1 MKLTIC
7 ILLFPLLLIGCK
19 QESNSIETN
28 CLKSSAKGSYL
39 ILNEGN
45 FNWGLGSLT
54 LFRESDSTL
63 VSDVFQCQNSEPAGN
78 VLQSIYQKGEELFL
92 VVNNSRKIEVLDA
105 DNLKRKRV
113 ITNLNSPRYV
123 IESQQKLFVSDLYN
137 NKIAVLGINETEPKR
152 AIVTGGWTEKM
163 FALNANTIA
172 TIRTFRMGQ
181 INRLPAAVLFL
192 DSEMEIIT
200 DSVVVNNAIMDAF
213 QLGNFLL
220 CTTSNYEVPGSD
232 SLLIFDI
239 NEKKLI
245 SSILLSGTK
254 GRVGKLVYSNAD
266 KAIYYVKYDLFKI
279 SWSPI
284 SSIGIG
290 KPEMVLPKQPGQ
302 EFYGLWAHPSM
313 PLVTIMDAKDYT
325 SQGEVLFFDT
335 QNQVI
340 TNKIMAGVIPTTM
353 YLVE

>member
-1 MKLTIC
+1 
-7 ILLFPLLLIGCK
+7 
-19 QESNSIETN
+19 
-28 CLKSSAKGSYL
+28 
-39 ILNEGN
+39 
-45 FNWGLGSLT
+45 
-54 LFRESDSTL
+54 
-63 VSDVFQCQNSEPAGN
+63 
-78 VLQSIYQKGEELFL
+78 
-92 VVNNSRKIEVLDA
+92 
-105 DNLKRKRV
+105 
-113 ITNLNSPRYV
+113 LNSPRYV

-152 AIVTGGWTEKM
+152 AIVTGGWTEKL
-163 FALNANTIA
+163 FNVNANTLA
-172 TIRTFRMGQ
+172 AIRTFRMGQ
-181 INRLPAAVLFL
+181 INHLPAAVLFL

-290 KPEMVLPKQPGQ
+290 KPEMVLPKQSGQ

-340 TNKIMAGVIPTTM
+340 TNKIKAGVIPTTM
-353 YLVE
+353 HLVQ